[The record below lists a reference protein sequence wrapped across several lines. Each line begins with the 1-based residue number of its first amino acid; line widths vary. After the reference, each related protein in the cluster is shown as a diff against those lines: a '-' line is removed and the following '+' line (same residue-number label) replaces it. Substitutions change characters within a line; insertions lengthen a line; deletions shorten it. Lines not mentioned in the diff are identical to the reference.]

1 MAIPSRFTEPVARA
15 FAKKPKA
22 LSPTAIGVLLSIGA
36 HALFIALAPRA
47 NFSFAALTEAAQQEE
62 AEETIVPLVELTPA
76 ERNRLPG
83 FAQPRQQLQPTPT
96 GLGSLALPSGL
107 PGLSNISPRSISPS
121 TARRIPSPTPQ
132 TQITR
137 QQQLDNIRR
146 ASQAPP
152 GFDPSRVTTRTVPLP
167 SVDFFTPS
175 QSAEITIDPEAA
187 ATAQGQSGGQ
197 NPENS
202 GTTQPNPGG
211 SAEDLGRPQVTGDLL
226 ASILAEQNSQAAGND
241 SDSTDTESGAA
252 ESPETP
258 AQGTDIAVQAEPVEP
273 APAQG
278 NPTRLLNGFTYDP
291 RDVDEAAAAENLEA
305 WLAEST
311 ENKGEVDSE
320 TAELTVDSQFKV
332 CKEVEPSNGLI
343 GVIVNPDGTQEN
355 ATVLKSIGYDVLNR
369 QALTAIENE
378 DFGQPEQTTLYQ
390 VAINVIYEPEG
401 CVDTLPE
408 AE

>member
-1 MAIPSRFTEPVARA
+1 
-15 FAKKPKA
+15 
-22 LSPTAIGVLLSIGA
+22 
-36 HALFIALAPRA
+36 
-47 NFSFAALTEAAQQEE
+47 
-62 AEETIVPLVELTPA
+62 
-76 ERNRLPG
+76 
-83 FAQPRQQLQPTPT
+83 
-96 GLGSLALPSGL
+96 
-107 PGLSNISPRSISPS
+107 
-121 TARRIPSPTPQ
+121 
-132 TQITR
+132 
-137 QQQLDNIRR
+137 
-146 ASQAPP
+146 
-152 GFDPSRVTTRTVPLP
+152 
-167 SVDFFTPS
+167 
-175 QSAEITIDPEAA
+175 
-187 ATAQGQSGGQ
+187 
-197 NPENS
+197 
-202 GTTQPNPGG
+202 
-211 SAEDLGRPQVTGDLL
+211 
-226 ASILAEQNSQAAGND
+226 ILAEQNSQATGND
-241 SDSTDTESGAA
+241 SNGTDSEVGAV

-258 AQGTDIAVQAEPVEP
+258 VQGPDIAVQAEPVEP

-320 TAELTVDSQFKV
+320 TVELTVDSQFKV

-408 AE
+408 AG

>member
-1 MAIPSRFTEPVARA
+1 MAIPSRFIEPVARA

-22 LSPTAIGVLLSIGA
+22 LSPTAIAVLLSIGA

-47 NFSFAALTEAAQQEE
+47 NFSFAALTEAAQQQE

-83 FAQPRQQLQPTPT
+83 FAQPRQLQPTPT

-107 PGLSNISPRSISPS
+107 PGLSNIPPRSISPS

-132 TQITR
+132 TQTTR

-152 GFDPSRVTTRTVPLP
+152 GFDPSRITTRTVPLP
-167 SVDFFTPS
+167 PVDFFTPS
-175 QSAEITIDPEAA
+175 QSAELTIDPEAA
-187 ATAQGQSGGQ
+187 AAQGQSDGQ
-197 NPENS
+197 NPGS
-202 GTTQPNPGG
+202 AGTAQPNPGG

-226 ASILAEQNSQAAGND
+226 ASILAEQNSQATGND
-241 SDSTDTESGAA
+241 SNGTDSEGGAV

-258 AQGTDIAVQAEPVEP
+258 VQGTDIAVQAEPVEP

-320 TAELTVDSQFKV
+320 TVELTVDSQFKV
-332 CKEVEPSNGLI
+332 CKEVEPGNGLI

-408 AE
+408 AG

>member
-1 MAIPSRFTEPVARA
+1 M
-15 FAKKPKA
+15 
-22 LSPTAIGVLLSIGA
+22 
-36 HALFIALAPRA
+36 APRA
-47 NFSFAALTEAAQQEE
+47 NFSFAALTEAAQQQE

-83 FAQPRQQLQPTPT
+83 FAQPRQLQPTPT

-107 PGLSNISPRSISPS
+107 PGLSNIPPRSISPS

-132 TQITR
+132 TQTTR

-152 GFDPSRVTTRTVPLP
+152 GFDPSRITTRTVPLP
-167 SVDFFTPS
+167 PVDFFTPS
-175 QSAEITIDPEAA
+175 QSAELTIDPEAA
-187 ATAQGQSGGQ
+187 AAQGQSDGQ
-197 NPENS
+197 NPGS
-202 GTTQPNPGG
+202 AGTAQPNPGG
-211 SAEDLGRPQVTGDLL
+211 SAEDLGRQQVTGDLL
-226 ASILAEQNSQAAGND
+226 ASILAEQNSQATGND
-241 SDSTDTESGAA
+241 SNGTDSEGGAV

-258 AQGTDIAVQAEPVEP
+258 VQGTDIAVQAEPVEP

-291 RDVDEAAAAENLEA
+291 RDVDEAAAAENLET

-320 TAELTVDSQFKV
+320 TVELTVDSQFKV

-408 AE
+408 AG